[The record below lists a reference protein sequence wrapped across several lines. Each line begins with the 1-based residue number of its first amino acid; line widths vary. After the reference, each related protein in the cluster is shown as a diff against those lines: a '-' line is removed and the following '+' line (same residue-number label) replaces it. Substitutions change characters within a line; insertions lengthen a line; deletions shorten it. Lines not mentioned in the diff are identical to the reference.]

1 VSVSD
6 LSLTILGSGGALPVA
21 GRFPSSQYLQFRNQ
35 GFLIDAGEGAQVQM
49 MRLGVSHGRI
59 GHIFISHLHGD
70 HYLGL
75 MGLLFSMHLSRRT
88 ADLHL
93 YSHTGLDE
101 IIMLHLKMARSV
113 FSYRI
118 HFHHLTPGATETILE
133 TDQLTVTAFPLRHRV
148 PCSGFLFRE
157 KPQPRKMNKG
167 KMPEGM
173 LLQHIALLKQGIDVI
188 DEDGTSRYSVAEYT
202 LPPVPPRSYAYCSD
216 TDFFPEIATTIAGA
230 TLVYHEATFTEAD
243 VTRARET
250 YHSTAR
256 EAATIAKMAGA
267 GKLLIGHLSARYRE
281 TDALLSE
288 AQQVFPETELA
299 ADGQVHQIESQ
310 PLRLTAE

>member
-1 VSVSD
+1 MPVSD

-93 YSHTGLDE
+93 YSHTGLEE
-101 IIMLHLKMARSV
+101 IIMLQLKMARSV
-113 FSYRI
+113 LSYRI
-118 HFHHLTPGATETILE
+118 HFHHLTPGAIETILE
-133 TDQLTVTAFPLRHRV
+133 TDLLTVTAFPLRHRI

-157 KPQPRKMNKG
+157 KPQPRKMNKE

-173 LLQHIALLKQGIDVI
+173 LLQHIALLKQGLDVI
-188 DEDGTSRYSVAEYT
+188 DETGNVIYPVDAYT
-202 LPPVPPRSYAYCSD
+202 LPPAPLRSYAYCSD
-216 TDFFPEIATTIAGA
+216 TDFFPEIVKTIAGA

-250 YHSTAR
+250 FHSTAR

-267 GKLLIGHLSARYRE
+267 TSLLIGHLSARYRE
-281 TDALLSE
+281 TDTLLNE
-288 AQQVFPETELA
+288 AREVFPATEIA
-299 ADGQVHQIESQ
+299 ADGQTHQIDLQAFS
-310 PLRLTAE
+310 PIAE